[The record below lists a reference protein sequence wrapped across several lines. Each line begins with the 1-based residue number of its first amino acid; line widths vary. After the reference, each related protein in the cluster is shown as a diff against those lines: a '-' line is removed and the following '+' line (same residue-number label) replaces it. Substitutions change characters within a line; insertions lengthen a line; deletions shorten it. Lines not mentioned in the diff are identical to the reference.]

1 MGDTAAMDPVAEPSE
16 EQAGRREPGE
26 DSRTEQALRA
36 ALEEQRMVAE
46 FGQEALRGRPLAD
59 LFERSVELVH
69 EALSVEFTGVLE
81 HLPDEHELV
90 MRASRGWPEST
101 EPIRFTDSLATQV
114 GAVLASGEPLVV
126 TDALREDRVEF
137 SATTLALGIRSSI
150 GVRILGPDRAL
161 GVIGALSTEPRTF
174 SSDKVAFLQAIANV
188 LGSAWA
194 LDRSAEQRR
203 IAQAALV
210 MSADRERTRIA
221 TDLHDDTVQVMT
233 ATLLSLDRL
242 VRSTRELGRADLTA
256 QAQTARE
263 TLSLAIDR
271 TRSLMF
277 ELRPPLLDSS
287 GLAVAVSELV
297 RVLSA
302 EEGFEGTTQCSIE
315 RLPDV
320 VESLAY
326 RTLAEL
332 LSNVRRHA
340 RATTLHVSLAVED
353 GMLQGMV
360 ADDGTG
366 FDVRVALDVR
376 TAPLHLGLDST
387 AERLRLAGGDLA
399 IESEL
404 GSGTVVRITIP
415 LDPA

>member
-1 MGDTAAMDPVAEPSE
+1 MEPVAEPSE
-16 EQAGRREPGE
+16 GHAGRREPDE
-26 DSRTEQALRA
+26 PSTAEQALRA
-36 ALEEQRMVAE
+36 ALEEQRMVAD
-46 FGQEALRGRPLAD
+46 FGQDALRGRPLAE
-59 LFERSVELVH
+59 LFERSVELLQ

-81 HLPDEHELV
+81 HLPDEHVLE
-90 MRASRGWPEST
+90 MRAGRGWPQSSGEL
-101 EPIRFTDSLATQV
+101 RFTDSPGTQV
-114 GAVLASGEPLVV
+114 GAILASGGPLVV
-126 TDALREDRVEF
+126 TDTLLEDRIEF

-174 SSDKVAFLQAIANV
+174 STDNVAFLQAIANV

-194 LDRSAEQRR
+194 LDRSADQRR
-203 IAQAALV
+203 KAQAALV

-242 VRSTRELGRADLTA
+242 VRSTREIGRADLTA
-256 QAQTARE
+256 QAQAARD

-277 ELRPPLLDSS
+277 ELRPPLLESS
-287 GLAVAVSELV
+287 GLAVAISELV

-302 EEGFEGTTQCSIE
+302 EEGFEGTTECQVG
-315 RLPDV
+315 RLPEI

-340 RATTLHVSLAVED
+340 RATRLHVSLAIED
-353 GMLQGMV
+353 GMLLGAV
-360 ADDGTG
+360 SDDGTG
-366 FDVRVALDVR
+366 FDVRVALDRR
-376 TAPLHLGLDST
+376 TAPMHLGLDST
-387 AERLRLAGGDLA
+387 AERLRLSGGDLE

-404 GSGTVVRITIP
+404 GSGTIVRMTIP

>member
-1 MGDTAAMDPVAEPSE
+1 MDPVAEPTQPHADE
-16 EQAGRREPGE
+16 REPE
-26 DSRTEQALRA
+26 VPSSAEQALRA

-46 FGQEALRGRPLAD
+46 FGQEALRGRPLA
-59 LFERSVELVH
+59 ELV
-69 EALSVEFTGVLE
+69 ELSVEVVQAALAVEFAGVLE
-81 HLPDEHELV
+81 HLPEEGVLE
-90 MRASRGWPEST
+90 MRAGRGWPES
-101 EPIRFTDSLATQV
+101 EDPMRFTDDPGTQV
-114 GAVLASGEPLVV
+114 GAILASGEPLVV
-126 TDALREDRVEF
+126 TDVLREDRVTF
-137 SATTLALGIRSSI
+137 NQSTLALGIRSSI

-161 GVIGALSTEPRTF
+161 GVIGALSTQPRTF
-174 SSDKVAFLQAIANV
+174 SSDNAAFLQAIANV

-194 LDRSAEQRR
+194 LDRSADQRR
-203 IAQAALV
+203 MAQAALV
-210 MSADRERTRIA
+210 LSADRERTRIA

-242 VRSTRELGRADLTA
+242 VRSMREIDRPDLTA

-271 TRSLMF
+271 TRNMMF

-302 EEGFEGTTQCSIE
+302 EEGFEGTTECRIE
-315 RLPDV
+315 RLPEV

-340 RATTLHVSLAVED
+340 SATRLHVSLTVED
-353 GMLQGMV
+353 GVLRGV
-360 ADDGTG
+360 VTDDGSG
-366 FDVRVALDVR
+366 FDVRVALDRR

-387 AERLRLAGGDLA
+387 AERLRLSGGDLEIQSQPGA
-399 IESEL
+399 
-404 GSGTVVRITIP
+404 GTTVRLAIP
-415 LDPA
+415 LDYS

>member
-1 MGDTAAMDPVAEPSE
+1 MDPVAEPA
-16 EQAGRREPGE
+16 EQHAGEREPGAH
-26 DSRTEQALRA
+26 SSAEQALRA

-46 FGQEALRGRPLAD
+46 FGQEALRGRPLAE
-59 LFERSVELVH
+59 LLERSVDVVQA
-69 EALSVEFTGVLE
+69 ALAVEFTGVLE
-81 HLPDEHELV
+81 HLPEQGVLE
-90 MRASRGWPEST
+90 MRAGRGWPESSR
-101 EPIRFTDSLATQV
+101 PMRFTDDPGTQV
-114 GAVLASGEPLVV
+114 GAILASGEPLVV
-126 TDALREDRVEF
+126 TDALLEDRVRFNE
-137 SATTLALGIRSSI
+137 STLALGIRSSI

-174 SSDKVAFLQAIANV
+174 SSDNAAFLQAIANV
-188 LGSAWA
+188 LGAAWA

-203 IAQAALV
+203 MAQAALV
-210 MSADRERTRIA
+210 LSADRERTQIA

-242 VRSTRELGRADLTA
+242 VRSTREIDRPDLTA
-256 QAQTARE
+256 QAQAARE

-271 TRSLMF
+271 TRSMMF

-302 EEGFEGTTQCSIE
+302 EEGFEGTTECRIE
-315 RLPDV
+315 RLPEV

-340 RATTLHVSLAVED
+340 SATRLHVALAVED
-353 GMLQGMV
+353 GVLRGLV
-360 ADDGTG
+360 TDDGSG
-366 FDVRVALDVR
+366 FDVRVALDRR

-387 AERLRLAGGDLA
+387 AERLRMSGGDLE
-399 IESEL
+399 IESEP
-404 GSGTVVRITIP
+404 GAGTVVRLAIP
-415 LDPA
+415 LDYI

>member
-1 MGDTAAMDPVAEPSE
+1 MDPVAEPSE
-16 EQAGRREPGE
+16 EQDGRREPSEYSG
-26 DSRTEQALRA
+26 TEQALRA

-46 FGQEALRGRPLAD
+46 FGQEALRGRPLAE
-59 LFERSVELVH
+59 LLERSVQLVQ

-81 HLPDEHELV
+81 HLPDEHVLV
-90 MRASRGWPEST
+90 MRAGRGWPQST
-101 EPIRFTDSLATQV
+101 EAMRFTDSPATQV
-114 GAVLASGEPLVV
+114 GAVLESGEPLVV
-126 TDALREDRVEF
+126 TDALLEDRITF
-137 SATTLALGIRSSI
+137 SAATLALGIRSSI

-161 GVIGALSTEPRTF
+161 GVIGALSTRPRTF
-174 SSDKVAFLQAIANV
+174 SSDNEAFLQAIANV

-203 IAQAALV
+203 MAQAALV
-210 MSADRERTRIA
+210 LSADRERTRIA

-242 VRSTRELGRADLTA
+242 VRSTRDLGRADLTA
-256 QAQTARE
+256 QAQAARD

-297 RVLSA
+297 RVLAA
-302 EEGFEGTTQCSIE
+302 EEGFEGITECSIE
-315 RLPDV
+315 RLPEV
-320 VESLAY
+320 IESLAY

-332 LSNVRRHA
+332 LSNVRRHS
-340 RATTLHVSLAVED
+340 RATKLHVSLAVED
-353 GMLQGMV
+353 GMLEGV
-360 ADDGTG
+360 VSDDGVG
-366 FDVRVALDVR
+366 FDVRVALDR
-376 TAPLHLGLDST
+376 RIAPMHIGLDST

-399 IESEL
+399 IETEP
-404 GSGTVVRITIP
+404 GRGTIVRITIP

>member
-1 MGDTAAMDPVAEPSE
+1 MGDTSAMDPVVEPSE
-16 EQAGRREPGE
+16 QQAGPREPGE
-26 DSRTEQALRA
+26 YSGTEQALRA

-46 FGQEALRGRPLAD
+46 FGQEALRGQPLAE
-59 LFERSVELVH
+59 LLERSVELVQ

-81 HLPDEHELV
+81 HLPDEHVLV
-90 MRASRGWPEST
+90 MRAGRGWPEST
-101 EPIRFTDSLATQV
+101 DAIRFTDSPTTQV

-126 TDALREDRVEF
+126 TDALLEDRIEF

-174 SSDKVAFLQAIANV
+174 SSDNAAFLQAIANV

-203 IAQAALV
+203 MAQAALV
-210 MSADRERTRIA
+210 LSADRERTRIA

-242 VRSTRELGRADLTA
+242 VRSTRDLGRADLMA
-256 QAQTARE
+256 QAQAARE

-297 RVLSA
+297 RVLS
-302 EEGFEGTTQCSIE
+302 EEGGFEGTTECSID

-340 RATTLHVSLAVED
+340 GATKLHLSLAVEN
-353 GMLQGMV
+353 GILRGV
-360 ADDGTG
+360 VTDDGSG
-366 FDVRVALDVR
+366 FDVRVALDRR
-376 TAPLHLGLDST
+376 TAPMHLGLDST

-399 IESEL
+399 IESEP

-415 LDPA
+415 LDPE

>member
-1 MGDTAAMDPVAEPSE
+1 
-16 EQAGRREPGE
+16 
-26 DSRTEQALRA
+26 
-36 ALEEQRMVAE
+36 
-46 FGQEALRGRPLAD
+46 
-59 LFERSVELVH
+59 
-69 EALSVEFTGVLE
+69 
-81 HLPDEHELV
+81 
-90 MRASRGWPEST
+90 
-101 EPIRFTDSLATQV
+101 
-114 GAVLASGEPLVV
+114 
-126 TDALREDRVEF
+126 
-137 SATTLALGIRSSI
+137 
-150 GVRILGPDRAL
+150 
-161 GVIGALSTEPRTF
+161 
-174 SSDKVAFLQAIANV
+174 
-188 LGSAWA
+188 
-194 LDRSAEQRR
+194 
-203 IAQAALV
+203 
-210 MSADRERTRIA
+210 
-221 TDLHDDTVQVMT
+221 
-233 ATLLSLDRL
+233 
-242 VRSTRELGRADLTA
+242 
-256 QAQTARE
+256 
-263 TLSLAIDR
+263 
-271 TRSLMF
+271 
-277 ELRPPLLDSS
+277 
-287 GLAVAVSELV
+287 
-297 RVLSA
+297 VLSA

>member
-1 MGDTAAMDPVAEPSE
+1 MDPMAEPA
-16 EQAGRREPGE
+16 EQHAGEREQGGP
-26 DSRTEQALRA
+26 SSAEQALRA

-46 FGQEALRGRPLAD
+46 FGQEALRGRPLAE
-59 LFERSVELVH
+59 LLERSVDVVQT
-69 EALSVEFTGVLE
+69 ALAVEFTGVLE
-81 HLPDEHELV
+81 HLPEQGMLE
-90 MRASRGWPEST
+90 MRAGRGWPESSR
-101 EPIRFTDSLATQV
+101 PMRFTDDPGTQV
-114 GAVLASGEPLVV
+114 GAILASGEPLVV
-126 TDALREDRVEF
+126 TDALLEDRVRFNE
-137 SATTLALGIRSSI
+137 STLALGIRSSI

-161 GVIGALSTEPRTF
+161 GVIGALSTKPRTF
-174 SSDKVAFLQAIANV
+174 SSDNAAFLQAIANV

-203 IAQAALV
+203 MAQSALV
-210 MSADRERTRIA
+210 LSADRERTQIA

-242 VRSTRELGRADLTA
+242 VRSTREIDRPDLTA
-256 QAQTARE
+256 QAQAARE

-271 TRSLMF
+271 TRSMMF

-302 EEGFEGTTQCSIE
+302 EEGFEGTTECRIE
-315 RLPDV
+315 RLPEV

-340 RATTLHVSLAVED
+340 RATRLHVSLAVED
-353 GMLQGMV
+353 GVLRGV
-360 ADDGTG
+360 VTDDGTG
-366 FDVRVALDVR
+366 FDVRVALDRR

-387 AERLRLAGGDLA
+387 AERLRLSGGDLE
-399 IESEL
+399 IESEP
-404 GSGTVVRITIP
+404 GAGTVVRLAIP
-415 LDPA
+415 LDYI

>member
-1 MGDTAAMDPVAEPSE
+1 MDPVAEPAE
-16 EQAGRREPGE
+16 EHAGEREPGGSSGAE
-26 DSRTEQALRA
+26 LALRA

-46 FGQEALRGRPLAD
+46 FGQEALRGRPLAE
-59 LFERSVELVH
+59 LVERSVEVVQA
-69 EALSVEFTGVLE
+69 ALAVEFAGVLE
-81 HLPDEHELV
+81 HLPEEGVLE
-90 MRASRGWPEST
+90 MRAGRGWPESSG
-101 EPIRFTDSLATQV
+101 PLRFTDDPGTQV
-114 GAVLASGEPLVV
+114 GAILASGEPLVV
-126 TDALREDRVEF
+126 TDVLREDRVRFNE
-137 SATTLALGIRSSI
+137 STLALGIRSSI

-174 SSDKVAFLQAIANV
+174 SSDNAAFLQAIANV

-203 IAQAALV
+203 MAQAALV
-210 MSADRERTRIA
+210 LSADRERTRIA

-242 VRSTRELGRADLTA
+242 VRGMREIDRPDLTA
-256 QAQTARE
+256 QAQAARE

-271 TRSLMF
+271 TRNMMF

-302 EEGFEGTTQCSIE
+302 EEGFEGTIECRIE
-315 RLPDV
+315 RLPEV

-340 RATTLHVSLAVED
+340 QATRLHVSLAVED
-353 GMLQGMV
+353 GVLRGV
-360 ADDGTG
+360 VTDDGSG
-366 FDVRVALDVR
+366 FDVRVALDRR

-387 AERLRLAGGDLA
+387 AERLRLSGGDLQ
-399 IESEL
+399 IESEP
-404 GSGTVVRITIP
+404 GSGTVVRVAIP
-415 LDPA
+415 LDYI

>member
-1 MGDTAAMDPVAEPSE
+1 
-16 EQAGRREPGE
+16 
-26 DSRTEQALRA
+26 
-36 ALEEQRMVAE
+36 
-46 FGQEALRGRPLAD
+46 
-59 LFERSVELVH
+59 
-69 EALSVEFTGVLE
+69 
-81 HLPDEHELV
+81 
-90 MRASRGWPEST
+90 
-101 EPIRFTDSLATQV
+101 V
-114 GAVLASGEPLVV
+114 GAILASGEPLVV
-126 TDALREDRVEF
+126 TDVLREDRVTF
-137 SATTLALGIRSSI
+137 NQSTLALGIRSSI

-161 GVIGALSTEPRTF
+161 GVIGALSTQPRTF
-174 SSDKVAFLQAIANV
+174 SSDNAAFLQAIANV

-194 LDRSAEQRR
+194 LDRSADQRR
-203 IAQAALV
+203 MAQAALV
-210 MSADRERTRIA
+210 LSADRERTRIA

-242 VRSTRELGRADLTA
+242 VRSMRDIDRPDLTA

-271 TRSLMF
+271 TRNMMF

-302 EEGFEGTTQCSIE
+302 EEGFEGTTECRIE
-315 RLPDV
+315 RLPEV

-340 RATTLHVSLAVED
+340 SATRLHVSLTVED
-353 GMLQGMV
+353 GVLRGV
-360 ADDGTG
+360 VTDDGSG
-366 FDVRVALDVR
+366 FDVRVALDRR

-387 AERLRLAGGDLA
+387 AERLRLSGGDLEIQSQPGA
-399 IESEL
+399 
-404 GSGTVVRITIP
+404 GTTVRLAIP
-415 LDPA
+415 LDYS